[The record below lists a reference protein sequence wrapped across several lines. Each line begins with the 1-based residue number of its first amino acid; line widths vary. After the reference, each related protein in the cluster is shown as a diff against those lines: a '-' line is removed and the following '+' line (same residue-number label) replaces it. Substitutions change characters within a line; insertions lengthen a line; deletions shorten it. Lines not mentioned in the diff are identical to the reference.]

1 MVVCVP
7 VKGFFEENTYFYI
20 DDKTKHGF
28 LIDPGAEADKLL
40 RVIRRESWIIE
51 AVLLTHGHFDH
62 FEALDEV
69 RAALGVPVYA
79 HEDSDRYLLD
89 GRMNLS
95 SFCIGE
101 MLVRGAEPL
110 RDGDVLCL
118 SAIPDFALKAIHTPG
133 HTTDSVMY
141 YSKNDRIAFV
151 GDTIF
156 KGTIGNWQYPGGDRG
171 TLIRSIINKVFALP
185 DETKLYSGHSE
196 VTTVGDERSRYAIR

>member
-1 MVVCVP
+1 MP

-40 RVIRRESWIIE
+40 RMIRRESWVIE
-51 AVLLTHGHFDH
+51 AILLTHGHFDH

-69 RAALGVPVYA
+69 RAALDVPVYT

-95 SFCIGE
+95 RFCIGD
-101 MLVRGAEPL
+101 MLVRGTKPL
-110 RDGDVLCL
+110 RDEDELRL
-118 SAIPDFALKAIHTPG
+118 AANLDFRLRVIHTPG
-133 HTTDSVMY
+133 HTTDSIVY
-141 YSKNDRIAFV
+141 YSEKDRVAFV

-156 KGTIGNWQYPGGDRG
+156 KGTIGNWQYPGGDRE
-171 TLIRSIINKVFALP
+171 TLIRSIINKVVTLP

>member
-40 RVIRRESWIIE
+40 RMIRREGWGIE

-62 FEALDEV
+62 FEALEEV
-69 RAALGVPVYA
+69 RAALSVPVYA
-79 HEDSDRYLLD
+79 HEDSARYLLD

-95 SFCIGE
+95 SFCVGE

-110 RDGDVLCL
+110 HDGDVLCL
-118 SAIPDFALKAIHTPG
+118 SANHDFALKVIHTPG
-133 HTTDSVMY
+133 HTTDSVVY
-141 YSKNDRIAFV
+141 YGEKDRVAFV

-156 KGTIGNWQYPGGDRG
+156 KGTIGNWQYPGGDRE
-171 TLIRSIINKVFALP
+171 TLIRSIINKVFTLP
-185 DETKLYSGHSE
+185 DETKMYSGHSE
-196 VTTVGDERSRYAIR
+196 VTTVGIEKRHYS

>member
-1 MVVCVP
+1 MVICVP

-40 RVIRRESWIIE
+40 RMIRREGWVIE
-51 AVLLTHGHFDH
+51 AILLTHGHFDH

-69 RAALGVPVYA
+69 RTALDVPVYA

-95 SFCIGE
+95 NFCIGE
-101 MLVRGAEPL
+101 MLVHGASHL
-110 RDGDVLCL
+110 CNGDVLRL
-118 SAIPDFALKAIHTPG
+118 AANPDFALKVIHTPG

-141 YSKNDRIAFV
+141 YSANDRIAFV

-156 KGTIGNWQYPGGDRG
+156 KGTIGNWQYPGGDRE
-171 TLIRSIINKVFALP
+171 TLIRSIVNKVFTLP
-185 DETKLYSGHSE
+185 DKTKLYSGHSE
-196 VTTVGDERSRYAIR
+196 STTVGDERSRYAIR